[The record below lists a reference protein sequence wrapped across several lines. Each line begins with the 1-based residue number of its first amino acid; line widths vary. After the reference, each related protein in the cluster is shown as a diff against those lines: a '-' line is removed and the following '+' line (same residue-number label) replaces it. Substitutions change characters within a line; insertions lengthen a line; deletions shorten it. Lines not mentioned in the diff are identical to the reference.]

1 MAVIYLGNLSVED
14 IERRTGITFNDEHRK
29 YMKEHRQLEVN
40 STPIK
45 KGFWHG
51 FYLPFMVMTSDR
63 ETAKEYADMLS
74 VYDWSKCK
82 ETLQIGYERK
92 ESE

>member
-1 MAVIYLGNLSVED
+1 MAVIYLGNLSIED
-14 IERRTGITFNDEHRK
+14 IEKRTGITLTDEHRQ
-29 YMKEHRQLEVN
+29 YMNEHRQMEVN

-51 FYLPFMVMTSDR
+51 FDIPFMLMASDK
-63 ETAKEYADMLS
+63 ETAKEYVEMLS

-82 ETLQIGYERK
+82 ECLRIEYER
-92 ESE
+92 SE

>member
-1 MAVIYLGNLSVED
+1 MAVIYLGNLSIED
-14 IERRTGITFNDEHRK
+14 IEKRTGITLTDEHRQ
-29 YMKEHRQLEVN
+29 YMNEHRQMEVN

-51 FYLPFMVMTSDR
+51 FDIPFMLMTSDK
-63 ETAKEYADMLS
+63 ETAKEYVEMLS

-82 ETLQIGYERK
+82 ESLRIGYGREG
-92 ESE
+92 E